1 MPMKTRIISA
11 ASIAAA
17 ALLSMSAQAADYSA
31 LEVRVG
37 GVWVNTAGGSDAIPA
52 LGLPA
57 DKIVVQSKLI
67 PELDIS
73 YFFTKNIAAEVVLTY
88 PQHMNVAVNFG
99 GIGHVGYVDVLP
111 PDFMAQYH
119 FLPDGPF
126 DPYVGAGLNVTWLT
140 NVQLKQPAVQPLS
153 LNTSKVSAD
162 PALQVGVDY
171 KITKNWVAN
180 FDFKY
185 EWMGFDLNAAGTK
198 VSTLH
203 VDPTLLRVA
212 VGYKF

>member
-1 MPMKTRIISA
+1 VSKIRIV
-11 ASIAAA
+11 SIAAA
-17 ALLSMSAQAADYSA
+17 AVAGSLSMAAQAADYTPF
-31 LEVRVG
+31 EVRVG
-37 GVWVNTAGGSDAIPA
+37 AVWVNTAGGSDAIPA
-52 LGLPA
+52 VGLPS
-57 DKIVVQSKLI
+57 DKIVVQSKVI
-67 PELDIS
+67 PELDVS

-88 PQHMNVAVNFG
+88 PQHMNVAINYG
-99 GIGHVGYVDVLP
+99 GIGHIGYVDVLP

-126 DPYVGAGLNVTWLT
+126 DPYVGAGINLTWLT
-140 NVQLKQPAVQPLS
+140 NVQLKEPAVQPLS
-153 LNTSKVSAD
+153 LNTSKVSVD
-162 PALQVGVDY
+162 PALQVGLDY

-185 EWMGFDLNAAGTK
+185 EWMGFDLKAAGTK

-203 VDPTLLRVA
+203 VDPTLLRLA